1 MSKFSV
7 KKPYTVVVAV
17 IIVLLLG
24 GISFLNLET
33 DLLPEL
39 DLPFIAIMTNY
50 GGATPEEVETVITKP
65 IEQSVATINNIKN
78 VTSVSREN
86 TSFVMLEFNNDA
98 NMDSSIIEINSN
110 LDLIKSFWDDNV
122 SSPIIIRVNPDMLPV
137 MISAIDIE
145 GEDINDV
152 SRIAREDI
160 IPNLESINGIAS
172 VDSVGMLEENIEIVL
187 SEKKIKDLNNKI
199 LGEIDK
205 EILDAKSELK
215 DRKDEIEKGKQSLK
229 SERTKQL
236 NKINEGKN
244 QIDAGFSEMA
254 KGLETIDINIE
265 ELEDKKP
272 LLEVAVSGIKA
283 AETEAVKILT
293 ELEKNLEEG
302 SEEIILA
309 KGALE
314 QVKVERESLE
324 TSLSELNFGLETLK
338 DKRSELANQKSELE
352 KKKNELVSGEATLN
366 KELNKA
372 EKELNDGSKKI
383 DEGLITLDEKQEE
396 AFKKSDL
403 NGIITKD
410 MIKGILMG
418 QNFSMPAGYI
428 SEDGEDYVVKI
439 GDKIEDL
446 DALKNLFLFDTGVEE
461 VGKIYLESV
470 SDIAIKDN
478 SDGIYAKVNGNNAL
492 MLNFQKQSGYSI
504 SEASKNIKDKIEDM
518 KKDDESLSF
527 TALMDQGEYINIVV
541 DSVLKNIIYGGLL
554 AVLVLIIFLKDI
566 KPTVIISLSVPIS
579 IIFAIALMYFTGVSI
594 NIISL
599 AGLALGV
606 GMLVDNSIVV
616 IENIY
621 RYRNNGYSAKDAS
634 ILGAKEV
641 AGAITASTI
650 TTACVF
656 LPIVFVKGISRQIFT
671 DMGLTIAYSL
681 LASLIVALTLVPMMA
696 SIILKNIKTKENRL
710 LDKIIEAYEKTL
722 AKSLNYRW
730 AVVVFSFVL
739 LLVSGFVALGL
750 GTSFIPEMEA
760 PQMSLTLEKD
770 EEETDAELIEKSD
783 RIIEKLNSL
792 EGIDT
797 VGAFKTSS
805 IGGAVMGGGS
815 ENVELYILLEED
827 RKSSN
832 KEIENNIR
840 DVAENENIDIE
851 IQSSNMDMSQMGG
864 SGIEIVIKGSDIEKL
879 KSISGD
885 IEDIVKS
892 TKGTENIISDADEI
906 SNELKIFVDKEKAME
921 NELTVASIYQVVS
934 EKISEAKKVTD
945 INFNN
950 KDYDVII
957 VEDKNDDISREDLL
971 NIVVKENEGEEK
983 EDILLKDIAELK
995 DREGLLRINRDSQE
1009 RYVSVKSSIAPGYNI
1024 GLVSRDME
1032 SKLKDYDVLDGYKIE
1047 VSGENEMI
1055 RDSLTDLFKM
1065 AALAIVLIYLIM
1077 VSQFQSLLSPF
1088 IIMFTIPLAF
1098 TGGIFMLYFTGNTI
1112 SLIAMLGFL
1121 VLSGV
1126 VVNNGIVFVDYT
1138 NQMIDEGNSLNEAL
1152 IITGKTRI
1160 RPILMTAIT
1169 TILGLLTLAFGVGT
1183 GAEMLQPLAI
1193 VTIGGLLYATILTLF
1208 VVPSMYS
1215 IFNKRRIEK
1224 KEQAKVE

>member
-7 KKPYTVVVAV
+7 KKPYTVVVSV

-50 GGATPEEVETVITKP
+50 PGATPEEIETVITKP
-65 IEQSVATINNIKN
+65 VEQSVATINNIKN

-110 LDLIKSFWDDNV
+110 LDLIKGFWDDSV
-122 SSPIIIRVNPDMLPV
+122 SSPMIIRINPDMLPV

-145 GEDINDV
+145 GKDINEV

-160 IPNLESINGIAS
+160 IPNLESITGVAS
-172 VDSVGMLEENIEIVL
+172 VDSVGMVEENIEIIL
-187 SEKKIKDLNNKI
+187 SEKKIENLNNKL

-205 EILDAKSELK
+205 EILDAKSELNK
-215 DRKDEIEKGKQSLK
+215 TKDEIEKGKQSLK
-229 SERTKQL
+229 SERTKQS

-244 QIDAGFSEMA
+244 QINSGLSEMA
-254 KGLETIDINIE
+254 KGLETIDTSIE
-265 ELEDKKP
+265 ELEEKKP
-272 LLEVAVSGIKA
+272 LLEAAVVGINA
-283 AETEAVKILT
+283 AETEASKVLT
-293 ELEKNLEEG
+293 ELEKYLEEN

-309 KGALE
+309 KGALDR
-314 QVKVERESLE
+314 VKEERVGLE
-324 TSLSELNFGLETLK
+324 ASLSELNLGLETLK
-338 DKRSELANQKSELE
+338 ESKSELISQKSDLE
-352 KKKNELVSGEATLN
+352 NKKNELISGERALN

-372 EKELNDGSKKI
+372 EKELTEGSKKI
-383 DEGLITLDEKQEE
+383 EEGLITLEDKQEE

-403 NGIITKD
+403 TGIITKD

-428 SEDGEDYVVKI
+428 LEGGEDYVVKV

-446 DALKNLFLFDTGVEE
+446 DALKNLFLFDTGVDG
-461 VGKIYLESV
+461 VGKIYLDSV
-470 SDIAIKDN
+470 SDIGINDN
-478 SDGIYAKVNGNNAL
+478 SDVIYAKVNGNNAL

-504 SEASKNIKDKIEDM
+504 SEVSENIKDKVEDM
-518 KKDDESLSF
+518 KEDDSSISF

-541 DSVLKNIIYGGLL
+541 DSVLRNIIYGGLL
-554 AVLVLIIFLKDI
+554 AVLVLIIFLKDA

-621 RYRNNGYSAKDAS
+621 RYRNNGYSARDAS
-634 ILGAKEV
+634 ILGAREV
-641 AGAITASTI
+641 SGAITTSTI
-650 TTACVF
+650 TTASVF

-696 SIILKNIKTKENRL
+696 SVILKNIETKENRI
-710 LDKIIEAYEKTL
+710 LDKIIQAYEKTL
-722 AKSLNYRW
+722 ARSLNHKW
-730 AVVVFSFVL
+730 LIVLVSFVL
-739 LLVSGFVALGL
+739 LVVSGFVAIGL

-760 PQMSLTLEKD
+760 PQMSLTVEKD

-783 RIIEKLNSL
+783 KMIDSLSSL

-805 IGGAVMGGGS
+805 IGGAVMGGSS
-815 ENVELYILLEED
+815 ENIELYILLEED

-832 KEIENNIR
+832 EEIEKNIR
-840 DVAENENIDIE
+840 DIAENEDIE
-851 IQSSNMDMSQMGG
+851 IEIHSSNMDMSQMGG
-864 SGIEIVIKGSDIEKL
+864 SGIEIMIKGSDIEKL
-879 KSISGD
+879 KLISRD

-892 TKGTENIISDADEI
+892 TEGTENIISDANDI
-906 SNELKIFVDKEKAME
+906 SNELNILVDKEKAMK
-921 NELTVASIYQVVS
+921 NELTVASVYQIVS
-934 EKISEAKKVTD
+934 EKISANRKVTD

-957 VEDKNDDISREDLL
+957 VEDKNEDISREELL
-971 NIVVKENEGEEK
+971 NIVVKENEDEDE
-983 EDILLKDIAELK
+983 EDILLQDIADLK

-1009 RYVSVKSSIAPGYNI
+1009 RYVTVKSSIAPGYNI

-1032 SKLKDYDVLDGYKIE
+1032 SKLKDYKILDGYKIE

-1098 TGGIFMLYFTGNTI
+1098 TGGIFMLYLTGNNI

-1126 VVNNGIVFVDYT
+1126 VVNNGIVFVDYA

-1152 IITGKTRI
+1152 IMTGKTRI

-1224 KEQAKVE
+1224 KEQTKVG